1 MTARLIRAEDDP
13 IERRAAARLTATF
26 DGQPLEGEAGQTVA
40 GLLLANGIDSWR
52 TTSVNGRPRGL
63 FCGIGVCFDCI
74 VTVND
79 ERDVRACQRR
89 VRDGDVVCPQHD
101 ELPEVKH

>member
-13 IERRAAARLTATF
+13 IGRKRAAALRVRF
-26 DGQPLEGEAGQTVA
+26 DGTELEGEAGQTIA
-40 GLLLANGIDSWR
+40 GVLMSNDILSWR
-52 TTSVNGRPRGL
+52 TTSVDARPRGL

-74 VTVND
+74 VTVNG

-89 VRDGDVVCPQHD
+89 ACDGDAIDPQHD
-101 ELPEVKH
+101 ELPEVKE